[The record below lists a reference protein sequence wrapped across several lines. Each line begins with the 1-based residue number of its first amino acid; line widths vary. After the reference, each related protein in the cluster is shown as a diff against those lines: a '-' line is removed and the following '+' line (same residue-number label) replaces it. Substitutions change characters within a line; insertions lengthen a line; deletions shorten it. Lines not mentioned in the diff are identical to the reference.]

1 MWLWRVSGA
10 WWAVFCGRCH
20 LCGYTVEAGS
30 YEEAKRLLREHLL
43 RVHGDWLRVQ
53 EGLLRRMG
61 RVVPGRGLS
70 GLAGYIASMLV
81 YEC

>member
-1 MWLWRVSGA
+1 
-10 WWAVFCGRCH
+10 VFCGRCH
-20 LCGYTVEAGS
+20 LCGYTVEAES

-43 RVHGDWLRVQ
+43 SVHRDWLEAQ
-53 EGLLRRMG
+53 KELLRKEG
-61 RVVPGRGLS
+61 RGAPGRGLS